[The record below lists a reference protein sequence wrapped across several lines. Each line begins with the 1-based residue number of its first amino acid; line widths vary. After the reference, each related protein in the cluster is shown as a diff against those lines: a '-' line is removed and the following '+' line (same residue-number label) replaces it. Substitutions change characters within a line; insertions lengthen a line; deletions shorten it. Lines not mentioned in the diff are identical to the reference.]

1 MKGGAFVDIYDRIA
15 KELQLQNKSRKDL
28 SEGTG
33 VPYTTLSSLFQR
45 RSKNMRLDT
54 LKLIADYLDV
64 SLDWLLEGGDKDQ
77 KNNDVIEE
85 EIMMLSKRLSLK
97 NKAKVLLYINDL
109 LDGKE

>member
-1 MKGGAFVDIYDRIA
+1 MDIYDRIA

-28 SEGTG
+28 SDGTG
-33 VPYTTLSSLFQR
+33 VPYTTISSLFQR

-54 LKLIADYLDV
+54 LKLIANYLDV
-64 SLDWLLEGGDKDQ
+64 SLEWLLEGGDKEQ
-77 KNNDVIEE
+77 MNNDVIEQ
-85 EIMMLSKRLSLK
+85 EIMTLTQRLSLK

>member
-1 MKGGAFVDIYDRIA
+1 MDVYDRINQEL
-15 KELQLQNKSRKDL
+15 KEQRRTRKDL
-28 SEGTG
+28 CLATG
-33 VPYTTLSSLFQR
+33 ISYNTLTSLFQR
-45 RSKNMRLDT
+45 RSKTMKLDT
-54 LKLIADYLDV
+54 LKLIAEYLDV

-77 KNNDVIEE
+77 KNNDVIEQ